1 MIRLNQTTEKGISP
15 EKDYIIRQQKVR
27 MVMCC
32 CCMRNFL
39 PVMGKDTLCNI

>member
-1 MIRLNQTTEKGISP
+1 MIKINQKTEKGISP

-32 CCMRNFL
+32 CMRKFSL
-39 PVMGKDTLCNI
+39 VTRRSQFM